1 MNLPLELTEL
11 IQEKLWLLPQVFS
24 EYEQPFLQDYFLQ
37 KLLAGASPAVIKHFS
52 SSNPM
57 VELDLK
63 TLFERAKY
71 EGVKFIL
78 EQRKGGSLTIDADG
92 IKGERLF
99 NTYIK
104 IMSV

>member
-37 KLLAGASPAVIKHFS
+37 KLLAGASPAVIKHFRS
-52 SSNPM
+52 SK